1 MRALVLVAVMMIP
14 TLAVCGFGGD
24 AGAAGLQAIRRI
36 ERKVVFKKVQE
47 ATAVYDRLHRIQDCH
62 RLFRNVEL

>member
-24 AGAAGLQAIRRI
+24 AGAAGPQAIRKVMWI
-36 ERKVVFKKVQE
+36 LERE
-47 ATAVYDRLHRIQDCH
+47 HRH
-62 RLFRNVEL
+62 RLLQPYGRLIGTKAAIGVYEL